1 MQKSIEIKSR
11 NLTLRGTLHTS
22 DRINGRVPLIII
34 FHGFGGNKMGPHF
47 MFVKFSRLLAE
58 YGYASIRFDFA
69 GSGESD
75 GEFIDMT
82 LSGELEDAKNIL
94 DYAKSLKFVD
104 KDNIGVIG
112 FSMGGAVASM
122 LAGLNSKDIKALCLW
137 APAGNMP
144 EIVVNDF
151 IADGYP
157 QFLERGYHEFEG
169 LPIGKAFV
177 DDLSKIDIYNTASKY
192 EGNVLLLHGDA
203 DEVVNFSASE
213 KYFEHYKHKANLIP
227 IEDADHLFSKEHWVK
242 QLFSHTID
250 FFEAEL
256 SSFSKKYTAI

>member
-11 NLTLRGTLHTS
+11 NLTLRGTLHTP
-22 DRINGRVPLIII
+22 DRVNGKFPLIII
-34 FHGFGGNKMGPHF
+34 YHGFGGNKMGPHF

-58 YGYASIRFDFA
+58 HGFASIRFDFA

-75 GEFIDMT
+75 GEFINMT

-104 KDNIGVIG
+104 KENIGVIG
-112 FSMGGAVASM
+112 FSMGGAVASI
-122 LAGLNSKDIKALCLW
+122 LAGMNSKDIKALCLW

-151 IADGYP
+151 IAEGYP

-177 DDLSKIDIYNTASKY
+177 EDLKKIDIYDTASKY
-192 EGNVLLLHGDA
+192 DGNVLLLHGDA
-203 DEVVNFSASE
+203 DEMVNFSASE
-213 KYFEHYKHKANLIP
+213 KYLEYYNQKAKLIA
-227 IEDADHLFSKEHWVK
+227 IKGADHLFSKEEWVK
-242 QLFSHTID
+242 QLFSHTIN
-250 FFEAEL
+250 FFSDEL
-256 SSFSKKYTAI
+256 SSFSANYTAI